1 MVEMAVAKAVAVT
14 DAVEVE
20 TGAVEMVA
28 VDLVVEMAVAK
39 AVAVTGAVET
49 VKVETGAVEMVA
61 EGMAEVARVVVRV
74 VEKAEVARVV
84 VRVVEKVAAAQP
96 QAEPAKPAWSGLL
109 LRRLGC
115 RARSTMW

>member
-1 MVEMAVAKAVAVT
+1 VEMAVAKAVAVT
-14 DAVEVE
+14 EAVEVE

-74 VEKAEVARVV
+74 VEK
-84 VRVVEKVAAAQP
+84 VAAAQP